1 MEKNNNLLYHAIQWG
16 IILGIIRILI
26 DVIAKVLDVSSMV
39 YYSTSLIGFVVEI
52 LIIIYVIKVF
62 RDKLNNGNLSIS
74 QAIKMGLIMM
84 IIVAIF
90 LFIIKSFFEPDFE
103 ISKSIEMVEKYQP
116 EKLDEVM
123 EKVSEAKENPQY
135 IKSFAFI
142 LGWFMFLGL
151 LISSITGAIMK
162 KEETAF

>member
-1 MEKNNNLLYHAIQWG
+1 
-16 IILGIIRILI
+16 
-26 DVIAKVLDVSSMV
+26 
-39 YYSTSLIGFVVEI
+39 
-52 LIIIYVIKVF
+52 
-62 RDKLNNGNLSIS
+62 
-74 QAIKMGLIMM
+74 MGLIMM

-90 LFIIKSFFEPDFE
+90 LFIIKSFFEPYFE

-123 EKVSEAKENPQY
+123 KKRSEAKENPQY